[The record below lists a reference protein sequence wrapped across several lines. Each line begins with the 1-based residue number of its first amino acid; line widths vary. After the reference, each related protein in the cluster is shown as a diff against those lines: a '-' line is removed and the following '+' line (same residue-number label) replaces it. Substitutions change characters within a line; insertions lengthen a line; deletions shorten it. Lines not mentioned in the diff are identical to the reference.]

1 MTSKVSDNSALVASL
16 RESRYVGK
24 FQEQVEGFDKKIG
37 KIERALF
44 SLNLAQRRWIYLE
57 PILVGGALPDQLD
70 RFLKLDA
77 AFKGIMTALESKPKL
92 QTLVDIEGL

>member
-16 RESRYVGK
+16 KESRYVGR
-24 FQEQVEGFDKKIG
+24 FQEQVIEYDRKIG
-37 KIERALF
+37 KIERVLY

-57 PILVGGALPDQLD
+57 PILVAGALPDQLD

-77 AFKGIMTALESKPKL
+77 SFKGIMGALERVPKL
-92 QTLVDIEGL
+92 QTLSDM